1 MKSLGVAICLWL
13 ACHVVQ
19 AQSITV
25 TATLEKDTFGYEE
38 AIKVVFTIENV
49 QNFDF
54 VAPPFTDFVSA
65 RQLGTSSNMRIIN
78 GQMTQSVS
86 YTYLL
91 EHPGM
96 GLYIIE
102 PASITV
108 DGKVYQSEL
117 QEVVVTN
124 EPMTR
129 SQQQADPYGMPRIQE
144 YSQRFDFPLPDGW
157 GNGGMD
163 DMGLDLRRMQEQLQ
177 RMMPSMGDLDSLF
190 RDMPQLRS
198 FEFQWPKDGQ
208 PLPKPLKPKQTE
220 KKVYKL

>member
-1 MKSLGVAICLWL
+1 MKTVFTIMGLCMALVVA
-13 ACHVVQ
+13 Q
-19 AQSITV
+19 AQSVTV
-25 TATLEKDTFGYEE
+25 TTTLEKDTFGYEE

-78 GQMTQSVS
+78 GQMSQSVS

-96 GLYIIE
+96 GIYIIE

-108 DGKVYQSEL
+108 DGKVYQSDL

-144 YSQRFDFPLPDGW
+144 YSQRFDFSWPDG
-157 GNGGMD
+157 GGMG
-163 DMGLDLRRMQEQLQ
+163 DMGMDFRRMQEQLR
-177 RMMPSMGDLDSLF
+177 RMMPQMGDLDSLF
-190 RDMPQLRS
+190 RGMPDMRS
-198 FEFQWPKDGQ
+198 FEFQWPKEGQ
-208 PLPKPLKPKQTE
+208 PLPKPKLPKSTD